1 MENKQISVWT
11 QIVIL
16 VKRQFYILKANSKKI
31 LMVGLLP
38 VVTAII
44 VGLVS
49 SEDTF
54 ITYEDTKSTLFT
66 MVCVAIWIGLFN
78 SIQEICQERGIL
90 KREYM
95 ANLKIFA
102 YVTAKFI
109 VQFILCLLQS
119 LVFLGVCMLLMDFP
133 SEGVVSES
141 FFIDVFI
148 SLFLLML
155 ASDMLGLFVSSIVK
169 SGDIANI
176 TAPIILIVQL
186 VLSGV
191 LFDLNGFT
199 EKISYITFSKWGM
212 DSLGSIV
219 DLNNLELRVVAEA
232 KDDATRNMLESVIER
247 EFYDGFE
254 AVPKHI
260 WFTWIVLFLFI
271 VLLIAVSSLILRRI
285 SKDAR

>member
-11 QIVIL
+11 QIMIL
-16 VKRQFYILKANSKKI
+16 VKRQFCILKANSKKI
-31 LMVGLLP
+31 LMVVLLP
-38 VVTAII
+38 IVTAVT

-49 SEDTF
+49 SKDTF
-54 ITYEDTKSTLFT
+54 ITYEDTQSTLFT

-109 VQFILCLLQS
+109 VQFILCFLQS
-119 LVFLGVCMLLMDFP
+119 LVFLGVCTLLMDFP
-133 SEGVVSES
+133 SDSIISGS
-141 FFIDVFI
+141 FFIDMFI

-155 ASDMLGLFVSSIVK
+155 ASDMLGLFVSAIVK

-176 TAPIILIVQL
+176 IAPIILIAQL

-199 EKISYITFSKWGM
+199 QKISYITFSKWGM

-219 DLNNLELRVVAEA
+219 DLNSLELRIVAQA
-232 KDDATRNMLESVIER
+232 KDDAARNMLKSIIER

-260 WFTWIVLFLFI
+260 WVTWMILFLFT